1 MSERTRRRLV
11 VVQVLILSLVVT
23 LAGRLWQLQVGS
35 GDRYA
40 RAATEN
46 LVREVVVPATRG
58 LILDSAGRP
67 LVANRS
73 TLVVSVDRSVL
84 DRQPDRGAAV
94 LARLARLLRV
104 DQAQLANRIRL
115 CRPGVGRPCWNG
127 SPYRP
132 VPVATD
138 VDRRAALQVLER
150 AEDYP
155 GITAQLELVRDY
167 PRPAGADAAHV
178 LGYLGPVTEAE
189 AAQSASLGLRD
200 LIGRAGLE
208 RRYDRYLRGTSG
220 TRYVAVDHLGRV
232 VRTLRETSQIPG
244 SHLITT
250 IDARVQR
257 VAEQA
262 LQEAMHRARTTP
274 DYKDRLFKGDSGA
287 VVVMDVTD
295 GSIIAMA
302 SWPTY
307 DPADWVGG
315 ISAAEYRYLTSAK
328 AGYPLVGQAFQGG
341 APPGSTFKPISAAGA
356 AKAGYNLN
364 AGYGCT
370 SSFQVGNRAFKNF
383 DSLAYGPI
391 TVAYA
396 LQVSC
401 DTVFYRL
408 AYDMW
413 VKDGGNR
420 PVDHPKDPMFAMAS
434 EFGFGKRTGIDLPNE
449 SPGRVPDRAWKLAYW
464 QATKD
469 ELCRRAK
476 TGYPE
481 LARTDP
487 ARAAFLT
494 RFAAESCTQGYQLHA
509 YDAVNFSIGQGD
521 LMLTPLQLARAYA
534 AIANGGTLWR
544 PRIGKAII
552 GPDGK
557 VIKKLAPKKIGRVE
571 VPPAA
576 MRYIREALVGT
587 ALNGTARGVFS
598 GWPLDDYPVGSKTG
612 TAEVF
617 GKQPR
622 SWFAAFGPDNKPRY
636 AIVMTVSQGG
646 TGSGTSGPSVR
657 KIFEALL
664 GLGEYRQPVIA
675 GGRPP
680 TALPKMRQ
688 DGSFAPPPIRKGGR

>member
-1 MSERTRRRLV
+1 MTERTRRRLV

-46 LVREVVVPATRG
+46 LVREVVEPATRG

-84 DRQPDRGAAV
+84 DRQPDQGAAV

-104 DQAQLANRIRL
+104 DRTELANRVRL

-132 VPVATD
+132 VPVASD
-138 VDRRAALQVLER
+138 VDKRVALQVLER

-167 PRPAGADAAHV
+167 PRPAGTNAAHL

-189 AAQSASLGLRD
+189 AARSDVLGLRD
-200 LIGRAGLE
+200 LVGRAGLE
-208 RRYDRYLRGTSG
+208 RQYDRYLRGTPG

-232 VRTLRETSQIPG
+232 VQTLSETSQVPG
-244 SHLITT
+244 SHLVTT

-262 LQEAMHRARTTP
+262 LREAMHRARTIP
-274 DYKDRLFKGDSGA
+274 DYKDRLFKGDSGS

-307 DPADWVGG
+307 DPTVWVGG
-315 ISAAEYRYLTSAK
+315 ISSAEYRRLTSEK

-356 AKAGYNLN
+356 AKAGYNLDS
-364 AGYGCT
+364 GYGCT

-391 TVAYA
+391 TVAQA

-413 VKDGGNR
+413 IKDGGSR
-420 PVDHPKDPMFAMAS
+420 PVPHPKDPMFSMAR
-434 EFGFGKRTGIDLPNE
+434 EFGFGKQTGIDLPNE
-449 SPGRVPDRAWKLAYW
+449 SPGRVPDRTWKLAYW
-464 QATKD
+464 RATKD
-469 ELCRRAK
+469 ELCRRGR

-494 RFAAESCTQGYQLHA
+494 RFAAESCTRGYQLHA

-521 LMLTPLQLARAYA
+521 LMLTPLQLVRAYA

-557 VIKKLAPKKIGRVE
+557 VIKKLAPKKLGRVD

-587 ALNGTARGVFS
+587 AVSGTASGVFS
-598 GWPLDDYPVGSKTG
+598 GWPLNDYPIGSKTG
-612 TAEVF
+612 TAEIF

-622 SWFAAFGPDNKPRY
+622 SWFAAFGPDNNPRY

-664 GLGEYRQPVIA
+664 GLGEYQHPMLA
-675 GGRPP
+675 DGRPP
-680 TALPKMRQ
+680 AALPKMRR
-688 DGSFAPPPIRKGGR
+688 DGSFAPPIRRAR